1 MLLRRVADICINLF
15 AMTAVISRATRSI
28 NQGLSSANHEVK
40 NKSLDKLTNTVE
52 EEFLLLNRL

>member
-52 EEFLLLNRL
+52 EEFLLLNCL

>member
-15 AMTAVISRATRSI
+15 AMSAVISRATRSI

-52 EEFLLLNRL
+52 EEFLLLNCL